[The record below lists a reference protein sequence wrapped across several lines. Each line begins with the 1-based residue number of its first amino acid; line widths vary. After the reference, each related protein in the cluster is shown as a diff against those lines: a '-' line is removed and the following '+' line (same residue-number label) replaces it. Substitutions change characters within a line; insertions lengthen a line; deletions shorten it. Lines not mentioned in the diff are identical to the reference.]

1 MNSSPVYLMIHVVGM
16 FTVIYAHGMIIM
28 GAIPMVP
35 QIIMIVTTPENT
47 PGGSQQGGGKS

>member
-1 MNSSPVYLMIHVVGM
+1 MIHVVGM